1 MHHCAVVLRAV
12 PLLSRAAPPRFAAAL
27 AFAGALWS
35 GSATAQPQGRVQ
47 DRDTNAAVAG
57 AWISWFAAAEDARR
71 DIGRRAAGR
80 ALDPGARSSDQ
91 PIVLTDERGAF
102 QVPASWG
109 PGGAIRVRTVGY
121 HERIL
126 GWAEAVEAGWK
137 IVLDRD
143 PLALDEIVV
152 TAGGR
157 PRRRSE
163 VAVPLQTVRLA
174 EIQASG
180 SPSVDR
186 LLAELPGVQVTAGT
200 PAGSNLRIR
209 GIGGARVLVLLDGRP
224 VPGSLI
230 EKRDLSRMSLA
241 GAERVEVVKGPLS
254 SLYGSDALGGV
265 VNVITAPPASGLR
278 IDGRALSGGAGRKQA
293 DLTASGGGRLT
304 YRATGAWRQE
314 DRMPGVI
321 TQGTEGFARV
331 WDLRSEIDF
340 DATAAWSV
348 GGGVNYLRERQRW
361 PVGGGFSGF
370 NDNRG
375 VSGWLEG
382 RRLAGPGEWT
392 GTLFVQDYDHLYRSA
407 RGDAPIAGP
416 DDEPQWEREARLGA
430 SYSAALGAHRFDAGL
445 EASRRMIRSPD
456 KLIEERVGDS
466 QAALFAQ
473 DAWRVGRATLTGGA
487 RLEWNDRWGSNLSP
501 TLGVS
506 GSAGKGVRLRA
517 AVARGFRAPSF
528 KELTWNFVNPGGGYV
543 LQGFP
548 ELSPE
553 RSWNA
558 SGGVEW
564 NPRPGFRIDAELFS
578 NRVENLI
585 EPGFVG
591 NTPSGLLIYLPRN
604 VAEVTTRGFELGL
617 RAVSHRGEVVAGYAY
632 LDARS
637 PDSDTPLD
645 RRPAHSARVRGSWV
659 ASEPTGFRVD
669 LTAHLTGEAPI
680 LGRGN
685 DGALTR
691 VATQERF
698 AAVDLQARIDL
709 WRGLA
714 LTAGVDNLFD
724 ARPGGWQGMVERRFR
739 AGLAVRESFGG

>member
-1 MHHCAVVLRAV
+1 MVLRAV
-12 PLLSRAAPPRFAAAL
+12 PLLSRSAPPRFAAAL

-35 GSATAQPQGRVQ
+35 GSATAQLQGRVQ

-57 AWISWFAAAEDARR
+57 AWISWYAAAEDARR
-71 DIGRRAAGR
+71 DAGRRATVR
-80 ALDPGARSSDQ
+80 ALDPGARSSGQ

-591 NTPSGLLIYLPRN
+591 NTPSGLLIYSPRN
-604 VAEVTTRGFELGL
+604 VAEVATRGFELGL

-680 LGRGN
+680 LGRGS

-698 AAVDLQARIDL
+698 AAVDLQARVDL

>member
-416 DDEPQWEREARLGA
+416 NDEPQWEREARLGA

-506 GSAGKGVRLRA
+506 GSAGGGLRLRA

-591 NTPSGLLIYLPRN
+591 NTPSGLLIYSPRN